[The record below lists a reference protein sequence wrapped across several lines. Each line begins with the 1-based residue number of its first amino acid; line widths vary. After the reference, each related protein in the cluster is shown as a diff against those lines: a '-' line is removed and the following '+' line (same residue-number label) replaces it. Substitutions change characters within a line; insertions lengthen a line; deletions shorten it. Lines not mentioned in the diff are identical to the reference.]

1 MSNPK
6 KVPEVNKK
14 QDNIF
19 EMTLD
24 ESEGQI
30 NMRAQSADKRE
41 SSPLMKQFSSELQIL
56 KEKIKVMRDKHLSSQ

>member
-41 SSPLMKQFSSELQIL
+41 SSPLMK
-56 KEKIKVMRDKHLSSQ
+56 